1 MQVILGTIVGV
12 FGIKGEVKV
21 KSNTDFGVIRFKKGN
36 KVELC
41 SKIGN
46 KVEEKTIISHKESTK
61 GLDIIL
67 FEGIDNPEMAQ
78 KYIGYEILLE
88 KQDEELLEGYYHY
101 ADIWKCDVYYN
112 DELIGNVIDMFD
124 SGSHLILRIKRED
137 KKDLLYPFVEK
148 FIEKVD
154 VENKKIY
161 LSPIKGMID

>member
-21 KSNTDFGVIRFKKGN
+21 KSNTDFGIIRFKKGN

-112 DELIGNVIDMFD
+112 DELIIAYSEVLDNFVLLVD
-124 SGSHLILRIKRED
+124 HLGTSWDYVLTDIEFTDDYQKYQEWEKR
-137 KKDLLYPFVEK
+137 L
-148 FIEKVD
+148 
-154 VENKKIY
+154 ENE
-161 LSPIKGMID
+161 

>member
-21 KSNTDFGVIRFKKGN
+21 KSNTDFGIIRFKK
-36 KVELC
+36 
-41 SKIGN
+41 GN

-112 DELIGNVIDMFD
+112 DELIGDVIDMFD